1 MSISPVDGAVGALHR
16 PLRSLVRDELRR
28 LVVTGELPPGAR
40 MGEEAL
46 AARLGVSRNP
56 VREAL
61 QALAGEGFVEIV
73 PRRGAFVAQISAA
86 QAEELFAVRL
96 ALEPLAARLAAR
108 HADEADLAGLRDVLD
123 QARASAE
130 AGDLDRLT
138 WLNTEFHSL
147 VVATGRNDYLALLV
161 APMARRVQCVFRAS
175 APTRTAHSWR
185 EHEEL
190 LQAVADHD
198 EQAAEASAAVHV
210 TAARASY
217 RRLRATSAPVAGASP
232 REG

>member
-1 MSISPVDGAVGALHR
+1 MTAQPDVRLTVGVAHQ

-28 LVVTGELPPGAR
+28 LVVTGELAPGTR
-40 MGEEAL
+40 LGEEGLAL
-46 AARLGVSRNP
+46 RLGVSRNP

-61 QALAGEGFVEIV
+61 QVLAGEGFVDIV
-73 PRRGAFVAQISAA
+73 PRRGAFVAQISAE

-108 HADEADLAGLRDVLD
+108 HADADALAGLRDVLD
-123 QARASAE
+123 RARRATE
-130 AGDLDRLT
+130 AGDLDLLAS
-138 WLNTEFHSL
+138 LNTEFHSG
-147 VVATGRNDYLALLV
+147 VVTAGGNDYLQLLV
-161 APMARRVQCVFRAS
+161 APMARRVQWVFRRS

-190 LQAVADHD
+190 MQALVEHD
-198 EQAAEASAAVHV
+198 EQAAEALAAVHV

-217 RRLRATSAPVAGASP
+217 RRLLADDGSAAGLDA
-232 REG
+232 

>member
-1 MSISPVDGAVGALHR
+1 M
-16 PLRSLVRDELRR
+16 RDELRR
-28 LVVTGELPPGAR
+28 LVITGELAPGAR
-40 MGEEAL
+40 LAEEGLAL
-46 AARLGVSRNP
+46 RLGVSRNP

-73 PRRGAFVAQISAA
+73 PRRGAVVAQITVE

-108 HADEADLAGLRDVLD
+108 NASAATVALLQDVLD
-123 QARASAE
+123 RARRATE
-130 AGDLDRLT
+130 EGDLDLLT
-138 WLNTEFHSL
+138 SLNTQFHSAM
-147 VVATGRNDYLALLV
+147 VTAGGNDYLELLV
-161 APMARRVQCVFRAS
+161 APMARRVQWIFRAS

-190 LQAVADHD
+190 LQAVAERD

-217 RRLRATSAPVAGASP
+217 RRLLAGGPETDGGPVSPAS
-232 REG
+232 R